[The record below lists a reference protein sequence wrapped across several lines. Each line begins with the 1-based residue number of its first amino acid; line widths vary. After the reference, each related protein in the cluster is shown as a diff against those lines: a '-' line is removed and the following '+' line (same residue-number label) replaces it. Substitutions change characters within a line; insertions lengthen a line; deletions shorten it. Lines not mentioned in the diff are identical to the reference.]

1 MAQMPEGRSRS
12 GFGRMGRSPGDPGE
26 RQRQSAGT
34 PKAPLSFAPP
44 FSPSG
49 RLESVRRAPHLS
61 PTVTIGDRTYREIDN
76 GRANVLV
83 PVLNPLFTSKELAER
98 KQGAERALFM
108 ANNPVAGALYG
119 VASLANAPP
128 RVRDVAMTIGGVA
141 DAAMSGAA
149 ARNAPVRRPPP
160 IGKAIPIT
168 PRDGSI
174 RYREANAE
182 GQSQGMMA
190 VLAARMLRTGTK
202 AKQSMKPPGFISGK
216 EPHNHDRAHLLAKQ
230 LGGHADGLK
239 EAFASTRRPTNATVM
254 LGFEKDAA
262 RRVRGGEILDYSVTP
277 LYNPGVPAP
286 AMVLMTMSGD
296 RGPPSALIV
305 ENPLGRRK

>member
-1 MAQMPEGRSRS
+1 M
-12 GFGRMGRSPGDPGE
+12 
-26 RQRQSAGT
+26 
-34 PKAPLSFAPP
+34 
-44 FSPSG
+44 
-49 RLESVRRAPHLS
+49 
-61 PTVTIGDRTYREIDN
+61 IGDRTYREIDN

-149 ARNAPVRRPPP
+149 ARNAPVRRPTPT
-160 IGKAIPIT
+160 GKAAPIV
-168 PRDGSI
+168 PWDGGFH
-174 RYREANAE
+174 YREANAA
-182 GQSQGMMA
+182 GQSQGFKA
-190 VLAARMLRTGTK
+190 VLAAPLGMGGGTK
-202 AKQSMKPPGFISGK
+202 KHIKPPGFISGK
-216 EPHNHDRAHLLAKQ
+216 PPHKHHRAHLAGKQ
-230 LGGHADGLK
+230 LGGHADQLK
-239 EAFASTRRPTNATVM
+239 KVFAATGNPTNSPLM
-254 LGFEKDAA
+254 RDFENDGA
-262 RRVRGGEILDYSVTP
+262 RRVRAGEILDYSVTP
-277 LYNPGVPAP
+277 FYNPGVPAP

-296 RGPPSALIV
+296 RGPPRALIV